1 MKKLLSFSL
10 FLILLVGAVV
20 GLPRP
25 QSAMAN
31 VLVSPGLPA
40 PVLAAVS
47 GLKNEA
53 DAKKAEAAGKI
64 DLNNANVRAFLGL
77 PGMYPSAAQK
87 IIAGGPYST
96 LDDVLALPGLSERQR
111 ATIEKYMDQFT
122 VTERVDALTD
132 GDDRINN
139 GIYR

>member
-1 MKKLLSFSL
+1 MKKILSFSL
-10 FLILLVGAVV
+10 FLILLVGTVF
-20 GLPRP
+20 GMPRP
-25 QSAMAN
+25 QLAEA
-31 VLVSPGLPA
+31 VGLVSLELPM

-53 DAKKAEAAGKI
+53 DAKLAEAAGKI

-77 PGMYPSAAQK
+77 PGMYPTAARK
-87 IIAGGPYST
+87 IIAGAPYNQVEDI
-96 LDDVLALPGLSERQR
+96 LNLPGLSDRQKD
-111 ATIEKYMDQFT
+111 TIRKYMDQFT
-122 VTERVDALTD
+122 VTEQVDALTD